1 MKTLRWGIL
10 GAAQFAQEQMAP
22 AIHAAKGAEL
32 VALATSHPDKAA
44 PFQAFAPQLA
54 THSSYEALL
63 ADPDIDAVYIPLPNH
78 LHVEWTLK
86 ALKAGKH
93 VLCEKPMAMQAQDYE
108 QLISAR
114 DTTGLLAA
122 EAFMIVHHPQ
132 WIRAR
137 EIVQSG
143 SLGRLRHV
151 AVNFS
156 FFNDDTGNIRNDPK
170 AGGGVLPDIGTYAFG
185 CTRFVTGQ
193 EPTAISHA
201 KIDYE
206 NDVDV
211 FAQVAARFDGFDL
224 SATVSMRMFPFQQVV
239 IHGEKGI
246 LRLTCPFNPTVY
258 SQAELHLETTQN
270 STTVER
276 FPGVNH
282 YVQQVENFGAS
293 VTEGAAYPCPLE
305 FSRGTQRM
313 TDMAFAAGG

>member
-10 GAAQFAQEQMAP
+10 GAVQFAQEQMAP

-44 PFQAFAPQLA
+44 HFQAFAPQLA
-54 THSSYEALL
+54 THSSYETLL

-114 DTTGLLAA
+114 DSTGLLAA

-156 FFNDDTGNIRNDPK
+156 FFNGDTGNIRNDPK
-170 AGGGVLPDIGTYAFG
+170 V
-185 CTRFVTGQ
+185 RR
-193 EPTAISHA
+193 A
-201 KIDYE
+201 K
-206 NDVDV
+206 
-211 FAQVAARFDGFDL
+211 
-224 SATVSMRMFPFQQVV
+224 T
-239 IHGEKGI
+239 I
-246 LRLTCPFNPTVY
+246 L
-258 SQAELHLETTQN
+258 
-270 STTVER
+270 
-276 FPGVNH
+276 
-282 YVQQVENFGAS
+282 
-293 VTEGAAYPCPLE
+293 
-305 FSRGTQRM
+305 
-313 TDMAFAAGG
+313 